1 MRLRFHHPLFAGFF
15 GVIGLLVVAIVLLIG
30 SGVRRELDTAAQREL
45 RRELGL
51 AHAVL
56 AASARADV
64 AALGQADGLARL
76 ITDRVGYRV
85 TIIAMDGTVL
95 GDSFVEPTGVVM
107 VENHADRPE
116 VREVLEGAPIAFA
129 VRTSATVGEP
139 LLYAAMPAVL
149 GMDSVI
155 LRMAVPRT
163 STELAVDNV
172 QRTVAVAGL
181 VTMIF
186 TLLAVYGLS
195 KAFTRPLAALA
206 GRAGVMAKGDFSEK
220 LPTSRVAEL
229 NDLSAA
235 FNRLTDELQARLAEL
250 GRERDEMQT
259 LIDCMAEGVIALT
272 SDARLLRMNRTAR
285 SFLGLGDVPAFAP
298 IGTVI
303 RDSALR
309 AALEGSA
316 TGDDGSG
323 EIQIGGRHYLLASRA
338 LDEGGSVTTI
348 LDISELRR
356 LEEVRRDFVAN
367 ASHELKT
374 PLTAIRGFAET
385 LVDSDPP
392 DELRQQFLESIR
404 SNTLRLQNLV
414 DDLLDQ
420 SRLESGRWSAA
431 SEKIVVQDAVA
442 EAWNLVPPRRD
453 PPPELTLSGGAVVRG
468 DHQGLVQI
476 FVNLLDN
483 AVRHTDEPG
492 RITVSIEPDPVDSM
506 VSISVTDDGEGIP
519 QRSLSRI
526 FERFYR
532 ADASRARDIG
542 GTGLGLAIVKHLV
555 GAMGGEVEAKSMLGH
570 GTTIRFTLPR
580 ADEA

>member
-56 AASARADV
+56 AASARADD

-116 VREVLEGAPIAFA
+116 VREVLEGVSIAFA

-285 SFLGLGDVPAFAP
+285 AFLGLGEVPAFAP

-316 TGDDGSG
+316 TGGAASG

-356 LEEVRRDFVAN
+356 LEQVRRDFVAN

-414 DDLLDQ
+414 DDLLDL

-453 PPPELTLSGGAVVRG
+453 PPPELTLSGGAVVHG

-483 AVRHTDEPG
+483 AVRHTDQPG
-492 RITVSIEPDPVDSM
+492 RISVSIEPDPVDSM

-519 QRSLSRI
+519 QRALSRI

-555 GAMGGEVEAKSMLGH
+555 GAMGGEVEATSTLGH